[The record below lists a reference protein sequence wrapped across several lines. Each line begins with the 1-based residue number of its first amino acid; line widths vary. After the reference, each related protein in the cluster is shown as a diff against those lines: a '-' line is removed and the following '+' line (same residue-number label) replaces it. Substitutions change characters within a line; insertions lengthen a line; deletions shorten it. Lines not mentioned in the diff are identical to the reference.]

1 MNLTIKRIRQITAAI
16 AERKF
21 YEDKRNRSY
30 STWTVQSLAHIIASN
45 GMLDEKSSK
54 KIHEY
59 ISEDIF
65 LEIPAER
72 EIREKQKVKDIANS
86 FKDLGDYERIM
97 QNLPEG
103 FTGGMGAMGG
113 LAAIAETSSS
123 GEMLISIA
131 DLPDGPPE
139 L

>member
-1 MNLTIKRIRQITAAI
+1 M
-16 AERKF
+16 
-21 YEDKRNRSY
+21 EDKRNRSY
-30 STWTVQSLAHIIASN
+30 MTWEVQSLSRIIAST

-54 KIHEY
+54 KIQEH
-59 ISEDIF
+59 ISDTMF
-65 LEIPAER
+65 LELPEER
-72 EIREKQKVKDIANS
+72 EVREQHQMKELAES
-86 FKDLGDYERIM
+86 FHGLGDYERIM

-103 FTGGMGAMGG
+103 FTGGMMGGMGG
-113 LAAIAETSSS
+113 LAAIADTNSS

>member
-21 YEDKRNRSY
+21 YEDRRNRSY
-30 STWTVQSLAHIIASN
+30 STWTVQSLSHIIAST

-54 KIHEY
+54 KIHEH
-59 ISEDIF
+59 ISETIF
-65 LEIPAER
+65 LEIPGER
-72 EIREKQKVKDIANS
+72 ELREKQQAKDLASN
-86 FKDLGDYERIM
+86 FKGLGDYERIM

-123 GEMLISIA
+123 GEMLISIT

>member
-1 MNLTIKRIRQITAAI
+1 MNLTLKRIRQITAAV

-30 STWTVQSLAHIIASN
+30 TTWSVQSLSHIIAST

-54 KIHEY
+54 KLHEH
-59 ISEDIF
+59 ISEGVN
-65 LEIPAER
+65 LELPAER
-72 EIREKQKVKDIANS
+72 ELREKYQAKDLANS
-86 FKDLGDYERIM
+86 FKEMGDYERLM

-103 FTGGMGAMGG
+103 FMGGMGSMGG
-113 LAAIAETSSS
+113 LAAIADSTPA
-123 GEMLISIA
+123 GDMLISIA

>member
-1 MNLTIKRIRQITAAI
+1 MNLSLRRIRQITAAI

-30 STWTVQSLAHIIASN
+30 NTWMVQSLSHIISST
-45 GMLDEKSSK
+45 GMLDENSSK
-54 KIHEY
+54 KIHEH
-59 ISEDIF
+59 INDDLF
-65 LEIPAER
+65 LELPAER
-72 EIREKQKVKDIANS
+72 EVREQNQAKAIAET
-86 FKDLGDYERIM
+86 FRGMGDYERLM

-103 FTGGMGAMGG
+103 FSGGMGALGG
-113 LAAIAETSSS
+113 IEALAETSSS
-123 GEMLISIA
+123 GDMLISIA

>member
-21 YEDKRNRSY
+21 LEDKRNRSY
-30 STWTVQSLAHIIASN
+30 LTWEVQSLSHIIAST

-54 KIHEY
+54 KLHEH
-59 ISEDIF
+59 IQDSA
-65 LEIPAER
+65 LELPAER
-72 EIREKQKVKDIANS
+72 DIREKQKVKEIAEN
-86 FKDLGDYERIM
+86 FNGIGDYERLM